1 MYIFAPARA
10 DCVEENIYDVWA
22 KNYVHDDHNRG
33 GCGVFPPTTTG
44 VSGSACAAHA
54 ALKKACLAKSLDAWS
69 CRFEDDRCVA
79 WNRGYV
85 FERTAKPPPS
95 RP

>member
-1 MYIFAPARA
+1 MSIFAPARV
-10 DCVEENIYDVWA
+10 DCVDENIYDVWGRKITFMTITIVVDTVFFA
-22 KNYVHDDHNRG
+22 NYHSL
-33 GCGVFPPTTTG
+33 
-44 VSGSACAAHA
+44 SGSACAAHA

-69 CRFEDDRCVA
+69 CRFEDYRCVA

-85 FERTAKPPPS
+85 FERTAKPSPS

>member
-54 ALKKACLAKSLDAWS
+54 ALKKTCLAKSLDA
-69 CRFEDDRCVA
+69 
-79 WNRGYV
+79 
-85 FERTAKPPPS
+85 
-95 RP
+95 